1 MENSTKALIM
11 AGGGLIALLIIS
23 AGVILYRNFA
33 ENAEIYEKQPETVNL
48 EQINVN
54 FEKYVGQTNLT
65 IHDVVTVYNFIKE
78 NKDKI
83 PYTIT
88 EIINISGVGEFSFTN
103 LTQGE
108 TIEQIKKYNPSE
120 YRFECNEVKYNEKGQ
135 VVSIKF
141 KGVKK

>member
-11 AGGGLIALLIIS
+11 AGGVLIALLIIS

-65 IHDVVTVYNFIKE
+65 IHDVVTVYNYIKE

-103 LTQGE
+103 LT
-108 TIEQIKKYNPSE
+108 
-120 YRFECNEVKYNEKGQ
+120 
-135 VVSIKF
+135 
-141 KGVKK
+141 